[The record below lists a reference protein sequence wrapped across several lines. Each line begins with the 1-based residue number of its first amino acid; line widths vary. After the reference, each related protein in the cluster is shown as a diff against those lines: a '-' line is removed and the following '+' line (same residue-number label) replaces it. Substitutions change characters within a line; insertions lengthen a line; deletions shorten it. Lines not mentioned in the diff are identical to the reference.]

1 MGFRFRFP
9 VVLIMFFISSILSG
23 CVSYR
28 YLKTVKG
35 REVLSP
41 GEMFEIGKTTLGEVL
56 SMLGAPDRVM
66 ELEGK
71 DLLVYEREF
80 EKNGRLTLSVPVIEY
95 LKVRFSAYGTELNHD
110 FLCLFFTPDGIL
122 ENMVFEKGSSIPFI
136 KAVLEAKR

>member
-1 MGFRFRFP
+1 MGSRFRISL
-9 VVLIMFFISSILSG
+9 VLIMFFISSILSG

-28 YLKTVKG
+28 YTKTVKG

-41 GEMFEIGKTTLGEVL
+41 GEMFEIGKTTLGGVL

-71 DLLVYEREF
+71 DLLVYEKEF
-80 EKNGRLTLSVPVIEY
+80 EKDGRLTLSLSVMES
-95 LKVRFSAYGTELNHD
+95 LKVRFPAYGSELNHD
-110 FLCLFFTPDGIL
+110 FLCLFLTPDGIL
-122 ENMVFEKGSSIPFI
+122 ENMVFEKGSSIHFI